1 MIKSLVALIL
11 VAAFSAS
18 ALAAS
23 EKAQTRPQQRHP
35 QSTSEHPGRQMR
47 EHKPDDDFIGDVTT
61 IPVGNVNTG
70 SRATP
75 PFANTAGG
83 AAPAAVDAAVH
94 LMDALSNAY
103 PTSTKM

>member
-1 MIKSLVALIL
+1 MIKCLVALIL

-23 EKAQTRPQQRHP
+23 EKAKTRPQQRHP
-35 QSTSEHPGRQMR
+35 QSTSEHPGKQMR

-61 IPVGNVNTG
+61 ILVGSVNTG

-75 PFANTAGG
+75 PFANTTPG
-83 AAPAAVDAAVH
+83 AALVAAEGCG
-94 LMDALSNAY
+94 
-103 PTSTKM
+103 P